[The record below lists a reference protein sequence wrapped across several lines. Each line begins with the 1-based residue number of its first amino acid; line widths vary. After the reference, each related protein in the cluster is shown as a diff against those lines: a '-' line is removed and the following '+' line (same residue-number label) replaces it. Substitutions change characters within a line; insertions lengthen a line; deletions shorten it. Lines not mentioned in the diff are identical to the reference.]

1 MGVVLLTESVYL
13 PFLLCIQ
20 ACLSLE
26 VISLWMGE
34 TAVALS
40 FRLMIGV
47 FVSVIYYFRARCE
60 KYASELTHLLKVI
73 FIQDTLVM
81 FLTQGLFLPYT
92 WMAVNL
98 PALLLLSLIHYRDL
112 IRERLLALYHHQQM
126 ISIV

>member
-1 MGVVLLTESVYL
+1 MALLTESVYL

-26 VISLWMGE
+26 VISLWVGE

-81 FLTQGLFLPYT
+81 LLTQGLFLPYT
-92 WMAVNL
+92 WLVVNL
-98 PALLLLSLIHYRDL
+98 PALLILYLFHYRDL
-112 IRERLLALYHHQQM
+112 IHERLLALYQQRETV
-126 ISIV
+126 SIV